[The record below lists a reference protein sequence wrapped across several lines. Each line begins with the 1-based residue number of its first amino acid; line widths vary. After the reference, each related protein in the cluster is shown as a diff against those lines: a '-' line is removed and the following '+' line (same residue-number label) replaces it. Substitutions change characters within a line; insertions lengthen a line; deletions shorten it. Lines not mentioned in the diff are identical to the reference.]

1 VSAPP
6 YPPHHPH
13 WSTSSRPGLTPNGA
27 SGTAPDKP
35 HPVVRFHLLV
45 PAASNPNTVAVGMRE
60 TTEPSMSLRR
70 SSIPMKKKF
79 SALHRTTFASP
90 LSSCSLCL
98 SLLWTPFALFLTF
111 PRIAYE
117 AFRLHYLRRLD
128 VYQRPEPVAASSS
141 TELSLPDAWNRAER
155 SDLSKGGTIGWRPPT
170 WAEEWAR
177 CRFIAYVTNRALLA
191 DRGRKIRIELISTRG
206 CEAVDC
212 IPLHSPS
219 VAQDRKPSD
228 ESKPASPDGHILR
241 ITYRAPRF
249 FTLLVLSSS
258 PQHALLAGS
267 LGDYLFSTSDDAL
280 FCELLSPPL
289 SMTQSW
295 SGSVFRKCATWIRD
309 KWSFQGSLADRGR
322 EDSSVLNALDYPG
335 TIKAY
340 SVLIPV
346 LFTLY
351 LTDWFERRIFTL
363 VNARFVPGDEPWN
376 MWQRAQL
383 SQGRGEKRGEA
394 RNHIQ
399 QYRPLGSARRA

>member
-1 VSAPP
+1 
-6 YPPHHPH
+6 
-13 WSTSSRPGLTPNGA
+13 
-27 SGTAPDKP
+27 
-35 HPVVRFHLLV
+35 
-45 PAASNPNTVAVGMRE
+45 ME
-60 TTEPSMSLRR
+60 
-70 SSIPMKKKF
+70 KKF

-98 SLLWTPFALFLTF
+98 SLLWTPFALFLTL

-177 CRFIAYVTNRALLA
+177 RRFITYVTSRALLA
-191 DRGRKIRIELISTRG
+191 DKERKIRVELISTRAS
-206 CEAVDC
+206 EVMDC

-219 VAQDRKPSD
+219 VTVDRKPSD
-228 ESKPASPDGHILR
+228 ESKLASLDEHILR

-267 LGDYLFSTSDDAL
+267 LGDHLFSTSDDAL
-280 FCELLSPPL
+280 FCKLLSPPI

-295 SGSVFRKCATWIRD
+295 NGSVFFRKCAAWIRD
-309 KWSFQGSLADRGR
+309 KWSFQGNLVDREH

-340 SVLIPV
+340 SALIPV

-351 LTDWFERRIFTL
+351 LTDWFERRILTL

-376 MWQRAQL
+376 MWQRAQF
-383 SQGRGEKRGEA
+383 SQGQGEERREA
-394 RNHIQ
+394 RNHIE

>member
-1 VSAPP
+1 
-6 YPPHHPH
+6 
-13 WSTSSRPGLTPNGA
+13 
-27 SGTAPDKP
+27 
-35 HPVVRFHLLV
+35 
-45 PAASNPNTVAVGMRE
+45 ME
-60 TTEPSMSLRR
+60 
-70 SSIPMKKKF
+70 KKF

-90 LSSCSLCL
+90 LSSCSLCS

-141 TELSLPDAWNRAER
+141 TELSFPAWNRAER
-155 SDLSKGGTIGWRPPT
+155 SDLSKGGTIGWRPST

-177 CRFIAYVTNRALLA
+177 RRFIAYVANRPLLA
-191 DRGRKIRIELISTRG
+191 DKGRRIRVELHSMRAS
-206 CEAVDC
+206 EVMDC

-219 VAQDRKPSD
+219 VAQDREPSD
-228 ESKPASPDGHILR
+228 ESKPASLDERILR
-241 ITYRAPRF
+241 ITYKAPRL

-267 LGDYLFSTSDDAL
+267 LGDYLFSTSDDTL
-280 FCELLSPPL
+280 FCELLFPPL

-295 SGSVFRKCATWIRD
+295 GSVFLRKCAAWIRD
-309 KWSFQGSLADRGR
+309 KWSFQGNLVHEG
-322 EDSSVLNALDYPG
+322 SSVPNALDYPG

-363 VNARFVPGDEPWN
+363 IGARFVPGDEPWN
-376 MWQRAQL
+376 ISQRAQF
-383 SQGRGEKRGEA
+383 SQGQAEERREA
-394 RNHIQ
+394 RSHIEQ
-399 QYRPLGSARRA
+399 HRPLGSARRA